1 MMPRSSDKTRGSG
14 KEQRIVI
21 VTCTYARIGGGFTMT
36 LQFQVIVRENKVLE
50 DVNVKDLKI
59 SMYN

>member
-1 MMPRSSDKTRGSG
+1 
-14 KEQRIVI
+14 
-21 VTCTYARIGGGFTMT
+21 MT